1 MTTLGLPNLWLGSP
15 QWQHA
20 SWAVRGLQAH
30 LWMLAASRTPAGTL
44 PDDDKWLRKALEL
57 PTPAAAGRAR
67 AAVLEAAAALP
78 APGARRKK
86 ASKAPPVVGDDVQS
100 APLDWTTAH
109 ARVLDALLTGQVD
122 EELQDAQ
129 QDAWLDHLWVN
140 HWKAQLFE
148 GWMVIDDELIGSHPH
163 LARARGGWFHP
174 LAEALSKGPVE
185 SPDAKRAPK
194 APKAKVVAG
203 APVMAF
209 PFSKGAV
216 LTPAAEE
223 HLSPWWG
230 TMDEARLLQIWAV
243 PLSKEDSSEM
253 WKTGVS
259 DLATHGKSEEIAR
272 RFLSRMV
279 KTHGE
284 KAVHQALQQ
293 LARRITPPIDSFSF
307 LQGLLNQKNEL
318 DGTVGEQKARS
329 QRAKVAL

>member
-1 MTTLGLPNLWLGSP
+1 MTTLGLPHLWLGSP

-57 PTPAAAGRAR
+57 PTPASASRAR
-67 AAVLEAAAALP
+67 KAVMEAAAALP
-78 APGARRKK
+78 APGSRKK
-86 ASKAPPVVGDDVQS
+86 KAAPVPVVGDDVQS
-100 APLDWTTAH
+100 APLDWSTAH

-140 HWKAQLFE
+140 HWKEQLFE
-148 GWMVIDDELIGSHPH
+148 GWLRIDDALIDSQPQ
-163 LARARGGWFHP
+163 LSRARGGWFHP
-174 LAEALSKGPVE
+174 LAEALSRGAAE
-185 SPDAKRAPK
+185 TADAPRRTPK
-194 APKAKVVAG
+194 APRARVEKGSPLMEYPFAG
-203 APVMAF
+203 
-209 PFSKGAV
+209 GGR

-223 HLSPWWG
+223 HLNPWWG
-230 TMDEARLLQIWAV
+230 TMDESRLLQVWAV

-259 DLATHGKSEEIAR
+259 YLATHGKSEELAR
-272 RFLSRMV
+272 RFMSRLV
-279 KTHGE
+279 KAHGE
-284 KAVHQALQQ
+284 KAVHQAIQA
-293 LARRITPPIDSFSF
+293 LARRITPPVDSFSF
-307 LQGLLNQKNEL
+307 VQGLLNQQGEMN
-318 DGTVGEQKARS
+318 GTPAEQKARS